1 MFVAVTIVTIISVAI
16 AAIVSVVVSVVV
28 SAVLSAV
35 VPVAGMMAAGS
46 APAVAVIDHAAVR

>member
-1 MFVAVTIVTIISVAI
+1 MFVAVTIVTIMPVAI
-16 AAIVSVVVSVVV
+16 AAIVSVVVSV
-28 SAVLSAV
+28 V